1 MDKGNTSL
9 ILGIVGLCLEFVS
22 IFVFGWLS
30 IVGLL
35 LGVIGIC
42 LPAEGIGKK
51 VPAIVATPVGFILM
65 ISWIIALTSLR

>member
-9 ILGIVGLCLEFVS
+9 TLGIVGLCLEFVS

-35 LGVIGIC
+35 LGVIGVC
-42 LPAEGIGKK
+42 LPADCIGKK
-51 VPAIVATPVGFILM
+51 VPAIVAVPVGFILT
-65 ISWIIALTSLR
+65 IFWVIALASLR

>member
-9 ILGIVGLCLEFVS
+9 TLGIVGLCLEFVS

-42 LPAEGIGKK
+42 LPTDGIGKK
-51 VPAIVATPVGFILM
+51 VPAIVATPAGFILM
-65 ISWIIALTSLR
+65 IFWIIALSALR